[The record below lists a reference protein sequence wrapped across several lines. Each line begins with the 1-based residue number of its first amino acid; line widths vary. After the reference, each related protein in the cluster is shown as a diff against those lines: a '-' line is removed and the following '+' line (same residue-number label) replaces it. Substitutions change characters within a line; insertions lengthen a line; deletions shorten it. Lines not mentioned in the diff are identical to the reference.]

1 MLEIKG
7 LDVDIGPIPVLRQV
21 ELAVP
26 TGGMCGLI
34 GRNGAGKTKLMQL
47 WEKIFPC
54 HQYLQ
59 VLGTHF
65 SADQR
70 LRTGALRHYKATSVT
85 INEGCYRDIFN
96 DMSAAK

>member
-34 GRNGAGKTKLMQL
+34 GRNGAGKTTLMRS
-47 WEKIFPC
+47 IMG
-54 HQYLQ
+54 
-59 VLGTHF
+59 VL
-65 SADQR
+65 SA
-70 LRTGALRHYKATSVT
+70 KAGEILFDHHDLV
-85 INEGCYRDIFN
+85 
-96 DMSAAK
+96 